1 TSAVNNKILHVTH
14 HSPILTKPRIGRAGR
29 VVLVHKHKGQ
39 LPDVISADR
48 VYQEFLPGE
57 KYDANLFAK
66 PQGNTVAVV
75 LRKTALKEG
84 IVGNALEVERVEEK
98 EVAEQIGRA
107 SCRERGWGWEGGGG
121 VEDQGESRVVIEE

>member
-1 TSAVNNKILHVTH
+1 MAEEEEES
-14 HSPILTKPRIGRAGR
+14 
-29 VVLVHKHKGQ
+29 LVHKHEGE

-57 KYDANLFAK
+57 EYDANLFAK
-66 PQGNTVAVV
+66 PQGNTIAVV

-98 EVAEQIGRA
+98 EVAELASRA
-107 SCRERGWGWEGGGG
+107 GAC
-121 VEDQGESRVVIEE
+121 SRARRTYRYRHPAR